1 MRITPETYLKLNTG
15 HSQKLA
21 YHLGSR
27 SGFFAEY
34 VNMLQGILFCLI
46 NGIEFQLYS
55 KDTNFSTGRGW
66 EEFFQPFCKEQTSP
80 LHRCLNPRFPTPKF
94 RFKLRKAC
102 APALKFIS
110 RSDYLTY
117 EVWDQLPPIP
127 KRDQEIQLKALQ
139 REGSLLEIYRELVQ
153 MTWRL
158 EPKIQQEI
166 QAIFQ
171 AHKLPEHYLALHI
184 RSGDKIKEARF
195 YPLESYIEKLKSL
208 SQTSNVLVLTD
219 DYSNYKRLVEN
230 YPELHFYTLESPQQT
245 GYQHRVNKRH
255 SKTEKRA
262 DYIKFL
268 AGIEASAQAEHFI
281 GTYTSSIA
289 TFLRLRMPDHSC
301 HGVDYDDWIQ

>member
-1 MRITPETYLKLNTG
+1 
-15 HSQKLA
+15 
-21 YHLGSR
+21 
-27 SGFFAEY
+27 
-34 VNMLQGILFCLI
+34 MLQGILFCLI

-158 EPKIQQEI
+158 QPKIQQEI

-171 AHKLPEHYLALHI
+171 AHKLPEHYPRTPH
-184 RSGDKIKEARF
+184 
-195 YPLESYIEKLKSL
+195 P
-208 SQTSNVLVLTD
+208 
-219 DYSNYKRLVEN
+219 
-230 YPELHFYTLESPQQT
+230 
-245 GYQHRVNKRH
+245 
-255 SKTEKRA
+255 
-262 DYIKFL
+262 
-268 AGIEASAQAEHFI
+268 
-281 GTYTSSIA
+281 
-289 TFLRLRMPDHSC
+289 
-301 HGVDYDDWIQ
+301 